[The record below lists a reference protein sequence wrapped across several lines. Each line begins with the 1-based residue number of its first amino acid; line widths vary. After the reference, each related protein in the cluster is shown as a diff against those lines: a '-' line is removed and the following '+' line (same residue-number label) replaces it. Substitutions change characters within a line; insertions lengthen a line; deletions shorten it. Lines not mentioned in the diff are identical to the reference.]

1 MRARPQMGHCRC
13 PRTSYSTNARDSPTS
28 KHTGP
33 RPTETTTGPP
43 ASVTREIVLKET
55 IPVYPIAVR
64 HSQTIMVVTR
74 EQALEKELRDITRAL
89 EKEKEAHT
97 TTIQELGRTRLILQ
111 EVKRTSRA
119 ERADLELITLKC
131 ALLQQDAEGK
141 AGKGAVHTDDKNL
154 RGMLPDAPVHPPAKY
169 GARSIPPPSA
179 FDHSLPPHSGPD
191 NHHGERSDRLGDDVA
206 AGSTRGTKRTVD
218 EMK

>member
-1 MRARPQMGHCRC
+1 MGHCRC

-28 KHTGP
+28 KHTSP

-43 ASVTREIVLKET
+43 ASATRESVLKQYSC
-55 IPVYPIAVR
+55 IPDRRPPL
-64 HSQTIMVVTR
+64 QPIMVVTR

-97 TTIQELGRTRLILQ
+97 TTIQELGRTRSILQ

-119 ERADLELITLKC
+119 ERADLELMTLKC
-131 ALLQQDAEGK
+131 ALLQQNAEGN
-141 AGKGAVHTDDKNL
+141 AENGVVHTDDKNL

-169 GARSIPPPSA
+169 GARSIPPPSD
-179 FDHSLPPHSGPD
+179 FDRSLPPHSGPD
-191 NHHGERSDRLGDDVA
+191 NHHGERSDRLGDDMA
-206 AGSTRGTKRTVD
+206 ARSTRGTKRTVD